1 MKRIDLI
8 IGVLVSAGIH
18 GGVLW
23 GGDLFNSNTKKI
35 VHEQE
40 ESQLAAVP
48 LDFTVK
54 EEEPVKDDPSE
65 VKDAKDTADSSD
77 SGDSAAASLPEPMN
91 TIGVSNITTVIKP
104 SPPVAPNKDSVAW
117 QPPSK
122 QTRTVDS
129 GKFKEFVDFNKL
141 DQKPAARSQPS
152 PQYPFE
158 LKRQGISGQCTVQFF
173 VDDKGEVSEPVVI
186 SSSRPEFEKPCLE
199 VVMRWRFNPGKKNG
213 RAVATRMQQQFP
225 FTLNR

>member
-8 IGVLVSAGIH
+8 IGILVSAGIH

-23 GGDLFNSNTKKI
+23 GGELFNPKAKRI
-35 VHEQE
+35 VQEQQ

-54 EEEPVKDDPSE
+54 EEEPVKEDPT
-65 VKDAKDTADSSD
+65 DAKDTTDTSDSSD
-77 SGDSAAASLPEPMN
+77 SGDSSAASLPEPMN
-91 TIGVSNITTVIKP
+91 TIGVSSITTVIKP
-104 SPPVAPNKDSVAW
+104 SPPIPPSKDSVAW
-117 QPPSK
+117 SPPSK
-122 QTRTVDS
+122 STRTLNTD
-129 GKFKEFVDFNKL
+129 KFKEFVDFNKL
-141 DQKPAARSQPS
+141 DQKPVGRSQRA

-158 LKRQGISGQCTVQFF
+158 LKRQGIAGQCTVQFF
-173 VDDKGEVSEPVVI
+173 VDDKGEVSDPVVI
-186 SSSRPEFEKPCLE
+186 SSSHREFEKPCLE
-199 VVMRWRFNPGKKNG
+199 VVVQWRFSPGKKNG